1 MKLLYEVDTNMAQD
15 IEAKRFS
22 EVELFLGTVL
32 KYAEKHGL
40 EAPVN
45 KMLYEKIISKECEYV
60 RYKMAITLSNEE
72 IVIILNNKR
81 LIPIRINLSK
91 YIFLFARSS
100 TS

>member
-1 MKLLYEVDTNMAQD
+1 MAQD

-22 EVELFLGTVL
+22 EVELFSGTVL

-60 RYKMAITLSNEE
+60 R
-72 IVIILNNKR
+72 
-81 LIPIRINLSK
+81 
-91 YIFLFARSS
+91 
-100 TS
+100 